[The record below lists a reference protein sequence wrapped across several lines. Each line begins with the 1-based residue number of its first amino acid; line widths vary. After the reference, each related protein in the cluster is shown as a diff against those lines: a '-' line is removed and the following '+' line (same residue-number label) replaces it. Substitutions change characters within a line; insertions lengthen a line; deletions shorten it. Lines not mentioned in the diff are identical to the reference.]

1 MEITNNFNTT
11 DEHLGRHVL
20 AEFYDCDPNILNN
33 KDGYAN
39 GIANGFK
46 NYLEKEAA

>member
-1 MEITNNFNTT
+1 MKKLEIIVKPEKLE
-11 DEHLGRHVL
+11 DLQ
-20 AEFYDCDPNILNN
+20 NILNN

>member
-1 MEITNNFNTT
+1 MNYIIIENYLLE
-11 DEHLGRHVL
+11 DLQ
-20 AEFYDCDPNILNN
+20 NILNN